1 MSGARVS
8 AAQAVEQ
15 IQRGATVFLEQ
26 GACEP
31 TLLHQALLFGNCEAQ
46 LLAAPVNGLNRCEFG
61 EARFA
66 PRLNPIVFVSAPELA
81 DAIHAG
87 RVSYLPLHWSE
98 VMGAIRAR
106 FRPDV
111 ALIQVSP
118 PDENGFCSLGGNAAF
133 ELEVAELAR
142 MVIAEVNPNVPR
154 VSGDTALHESRI
166 AYWVE
171 SDVPLRAMPPTAWGP
186 LESEIAG
193 YVDSLIPDSCTL
205 QIGPGKVPD
214 AVLDRLAR
222 AGKHVRFHSGIL
234 TDAML
239 RVAEAQTTHRDD
251 IAVAGMLLGSAQL
264 YRAVDRNPRVSLRN
278 TAHTHSLAVM
288 GAIDRFISVN
298 SAIEV
303 DLMGQVNAEC
313 VKGRQVSGV
322 GGQVDFFRGALASS
336 GGLAI
341 LAMPSSTSSR
351 SRIVPGF
358 PAGTPVSTSRM
369 DLDYIVTEYGV
380 AAMRNRTEGERA
392 QALIAISAPKYRNEL
407 RSALVRH
414 FSGHTGDKIC

>member
-1 MSGARVS
+1 MSGTCIG
-8 AAQAVEQ
+8 AAQAIEQ
-15 IQRGATVFLEQ
+15 IPGGATVFLEQ

-31 TLLHQALLFGNCEAQ
+31 TLLHHALLSGICEAQ
-46 LLAAPVNGLNRCEFG
+46 LVAAPVNGLNRCEFG
-61 EARFA
+61 RPQFA
-66 PRLNPIVFVSAPELA
+66 PRLKPIVFVSAPELA
-81 DAIHAG
+81 DAIHSG
-87 RVSYLPLHWSE
+87 QVSYLPLHWSE

-118 PDENGFCSLGGNAAF
+118 PDESGFCSLGGNAAF

-142 MVIAEVNPNVPR
+142 VVIAEVNPHVPR
-154 VSGDTALHESRI
+154 VAGDTALHESRI
-166 AYWVE
+166 AYYVE
-171 SDVPLRAMPPTAWGP
+171 SHEPLRAMPPAAWGP

-193 YVDSLIPDSCTL
+193 HVDSLIPADCTL

-214 AVLDRLAR
+214 AVLDHLAR
-222 AGKHVRFHSGIL
+222 SGKRVRFHSGIL

-239 RVAEAQTTHRDD
+239 RVAQSQAAHGDGV
-251 IAVAGMLLGSAQL
+251 AVAGMLLGSAQL
-264 YRAVDRNPRVSLRN
+264 YRAVDRNPLVSLRS

-303 DLMGQVNAEC
+303 DLLGQVNAES
-313 VKGRQVSGV
+313 VNGRQVSGV
-322 GGQVDFFRGALASS
+322 GGQVDFFRGARASS

-341 LAMPSSTSSR
+341 LALPSSTSSR
-351 SRIVPGF
+351 SRILPGF
-358 PAGTPVSTSRM
+358 PAGTPVSTSRV

-392 QALIAISAPKYRNEL
+392 QALIAIAAPRYRDEL
-407 RSALVRH
+407 RSALARH
-414 FSGHTGDKIC
+414 

>member
-1 MSGARVS
+1 
-8 AAQAVEQ
+8 
-15 IQRGATVFLEQ
+15 
-26 GACEP
+26 
-31 TLLHQALLFGNCEAQ
+31 
-46 LLAAPVNGLNRCEFG
+46 
-61 EARFA
+61 
-66 PRLNPIVFVSAPELA
+66 
-81 DAIHAG
+81 
-87 RVSYLPLHWSE
+87 
-98 VMGAIRAR
+98 
-106 FRPDV
+106 
-111 ALIQVSP
+111 
-118 PDENGFCSLGGNAAF
+118 
-133 ELEVAELAR
+133 
-142 MVIAEVNPNVPR
+142 
-154 VSGDTALHESRI
+154 
-166 AYWVE
+166 
-171 SDVPLRAMPPTAWGP
+171 
-186 LESEIAG
+186 
-193 YVDSLIPDSCTL
+193 
-205 QIGPGKVPD
+205 VPD